1 MKKKVQDFLERYQL
15 TDKTIVVGFSGGH
28 DSMCLMDIMYQLSQ
42 TNSFKLIGAHFN
54 HNWRGEEAK
63 QEEENCRKFCEE
75 RGIIFFSKT
84 ASANLKHSEMVAR
97 VVRYSFFDDV
107 IKEYNADAF
116 LTAHNKD
123 DNAETL
129 IYRIIKGSGLTG
141 LKGIAEK
148 RDKFYRPLLNAT
160 RKEIDAYCKK
170 NNLCPNEDS
179 SNNNPKYKRNFI
191 RHSILPLM
199 KEINPKVVDAFHTL
213 SQRANDDSAIINEYI
228 DRIKEKLLKDDV
240 ISTVE
245 FVKLS
250 LPVKRRIIYD
260 LITSL
265 NLEYDS
271 KKVDEIL
278 GFIEKYYTTTNG
290 RKKSLGTGL
299 WVFVS
304 SKAIE
309 LVRSQEK
316 DEQEISITKEGEYEF
331 GDYIFSIEKYNHKG
345 KLTYPKDSDCIAYI
359 DIAQVGFDFLIR
371 TRQDGDIINPLG
383 MHGVMKLKKYLISK
397 KIPQH
402 KRDYLVLLCNKDEV
416 LWVAGLGLSNKI
428 STKTDPTHKIS
439 LRKK

>member
-1 MKKKVQDFLERYQL
+1 MK
-15 TDKTIVVGFSGGH
+15 
-28 DSMCLMDIMYQLSQ
+28 
-42 TNSFKLIGAHFN
+42 
-54 HNWRGEEAK
+54 
-63 QEEENCRKFCEE
+63 
-75 RGIIFFSKT
+75 
-84 ASANLKHSEMVAR
+84 
-97 VVRYSFFDDV
+97 
-107 IKEYNADAF
+107 
-116 LTAHNKD
+116 NKD

-148 RDKFYRPLLNAT
+148 RDKFYRPLLNIT

-179 SNNNPKYKRNFI
+179 SNKNPKYKRNFI

-199 KEINPKVVDAFHTL
+199 KEINPKVVDSIHTL
-213 SQRANDDSAIINEYI
+213 SQRANDDSAIIDEYI

-245 FVKLS
+245 FIKQS

-271 KKVDEIL
+271 KKVNEIL
-278 GFIEKYYTTTNG
+278 GFIEKYYTTNG

-316 DEQEISITKEGEYEF
+316 DEQKISITKEGEYEF
-331 GDYIFSIEKYNHKG
+331 GDYIFSIEKIYK
-345 KLTYPKDSDCIAYI
+345 
-359 DIAQVGFDFLIR
+359 
-371 TRQDGDIINPLG
+371 II
-383 MHGVMKLKKYLISK
+383 Y
-397 KIPQH
+397 
-402 KRDYLVLLCNKDEV
+402 
-416 LWVAGLGLSNKI
+416 
-428 STKTDPTHKIS
+428 
-439 LRKK
+439 